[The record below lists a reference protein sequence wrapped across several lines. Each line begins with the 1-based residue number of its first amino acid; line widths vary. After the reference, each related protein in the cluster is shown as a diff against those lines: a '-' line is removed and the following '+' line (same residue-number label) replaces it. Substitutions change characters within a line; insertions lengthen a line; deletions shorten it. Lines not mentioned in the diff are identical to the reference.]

1 MRKFLLL
8 LIFSFLISQSF
19 EFELNKVRE
28 FKEIRNLENNVVDT
42 TMTDIDTEF
51 PVIEKQLTKEK
62 KIKPTLLGFGSFKK
76 IIEKAN
82 NITFNIYFKNVGKN
96 RKETFL
102 NYIFF
107 IVTLKKAKTRMLDE
121 DDNKKRI
128 LFGTLKEDSLSKDI
142 VVYNVNQD
150 VTTNDDELI
159 PTDCTD
165 MAYAG
170 NVSKVQDYN
179 TIEISS
185 NFQFLNQNELK
196 NEDSKGL
203 LQSRLERGENAVN
216 VQSKEDLNNLQ
227 EHTQTFVENFLF
239 FKVYDLT
246 QLGYLYYKIKGFF
259 DRDMPFQKEKLNFS
273 YIQYYE
279 KKYFEGELEKIPDL
293 KDIHNYNYTL
303 TFRIKD
309 FIDTNL
315 DDGCKANISQY
326 KISKKRMLEGDDLEE
341 LYLMAMEPGLLRLDE
356 TSPVMNHNYGR
367 KIASSSGLSGG
378 AIAGIVIACVVALVG
393 IALAFIFFKRPNIK
407 PADVSAIEFYNNS
420 NVNSSVQVI
429 QN

>member
-42 TMTDIDTEF
+42 TTTDIDTEF
-51 PVIEKQLTKEK
+51 PEIQKQLTKEK

-96 RKETFL
+96 PKETFL
-102 NYIFF
+102 KYIFF
-107 IVTLKKAKTRMLDE
+107 ILTMRKTKTRMLEE
-121 DDNKKRI
+121 DDIKKRI
-128 LFGTLKEDSLSKDI
+128 LFGILKDDSLSKDI
-142 VVYNVNQD
+142 VEYNVNHE
-150 VTTNDDELI
+150 VTDDEFI
-159 PTDCTD
+159 PDGTTD
-165 MAYAG
+165 MAYVGEVNKVEDYDTFEING
-170 NVSKVQDYN
+170 N
-179 TIEISS
+179 
-185 NFQFLNQNELK
+185 FRFLNQSSLIIQNSKESLK
-196 NEDSKGL
+196 AH
-203 LQSRLERGENAVN
+203 LESGENAVS

-227 EHTQTFVENFLF
+227 EQTQKFIENFLF

-315 DDGCKANISQY
+315 DDGCKANISKY
-326 KISKKRMLEGDDLEE
+326 KITNKRMLEGEIIEE
-341 LYLMAMEPGLLRLDE
+341 LILYALDPDLLRLDE

-378 AIAGIVIACVVALVG
+378 AIAGIVIACVVAIVG
-393 IALAFIFFKRPNIK
+393 IALAFIYFKRPNIK

-420 NVNSSVQVI
+420 NVNSSVEVI

>member
-1 MRKFLLL
+1 MKKFLLL

-19 EFELNKVRE
+19 ELDRNKKRE
-28 FKEIRNLENNVVDT
+28 FKEIRKLEMDLDAVDEVHLAVK
-42 TMTDIDTEF
+42 TDIE
-51 PVIEKQLTKEK
+51 EELKKEK
-62 KIKPTLLGFGSFKK
+62 KIKPTLLGFEDFLKNKDKK
-76 IIEKAN
+76 GN
-82 NITFNIYFKNVGKN
+82 NYIKFNIYFKSVGKIPH
-96 RKETFL
+96 KIFL
-102 NYIFF
+102 KYLFF
-107 IVTLKKAKTRMLDE
+107 TIKLKKTKIRMLEEVDP
-121 DDNKKRI
+121 KRTLRAI
-128 LFGTLKEDSLSKDI
+128 LNNDTLSKDI
-142 VVYNVNQD
+142 VQYQVDNEITKENYPP
-150 VTTNDDELI
+150 DESYRKI
-159 PTDCTD
+159 DNIEQYD
-165 MAYAG
+165 
-170 NVSKVQDYN
+170 
-179 TIEISS
+179 TIEING
-185 NFQFLNQNELK
+185 NFQFLEKGDLDEGAMIELRK
-196 NEDSKGL
+196 S
-203 LQSRLERGENAVN
+203 LENGENAVN
-216 VQSKEDLNNLQ
+216 VQSKEDLLNLQ
-227 EHTQTFVENFLF
+227 EHDQKFIVNFLF

-315 DDGCKANISQY
+315 DDGCKANISKY
-326 KISKKRMLEGDDLEE
+326 KITNKRMLEGENIEE
-341 LYLMAMEPGLLRLDE
+341 LYLMAMEPDLLRLDE

-378 AIAGIVIACVVALVG
+378 AIAGIVIACVVAIVG
-393 IALAFIFFKRPNIK
+393 VALAFIYFKRPNIK